1 MLILTRRPGEALS
14 IRPAWQLDP
23 STPVE
28 QLFNGGAIQIAITG
42 VRGSQVRLG
51 ISAHKSFLILREELW
66 TVPQAGLLPE
76 TLREVLA
83 RKLRV
88 VKLIRRLSSERL
100 AQAAG
105 LSLTAVMAAESG
117 TGAVYLDDIEKMAQ
131 VLKVSVG
138 ELFREPGG
146 TVEERVALALL
157 EGKRGMTID

>member
-23 STPVE
+23 ATPVE
-28 QLFNGGAIQIAITG
+28 QLFSEGAIRIAITG

-51 ISAHKSFLILREELW
+51 VSAHKSFHILREELW
-66 TVPQAGLLPE
+66 AVPKAGLLPE
-76 TLREVLA
+76 MAREVLA
-83 RKLRV
+83 RKLHV
-88 VKLIRRLSSERL
+88 VKLIRRISSERL

-117 TGAVYLDDIEKMAQ
+117 SGVVYLDDVEKMAQ
-131 VLKVSVG
+131 VLKVGVG

-146 TVEERVALALL
+146 TMEERVVLALL
-157 EGKRGMTID
+157 GEVV